1 MKKIVKVLA
10 VTIVSFLVSL
20 SVSSNLQAESTD
32 ELLELFSS
40 EVEGIHQDI
49 EDIAEVISEALEE
62 NEFQEFALTNAINK
76 IEERANTLIELGKKY
91 NQEWQSEALNIAGH
105 CRDIKVELEE
115 QEFDEM
121 VTAFFRIPVV
131 LNTLEMMFPQYL
143 QARLDRLTQEL
154 KSTIAEDNPDWDDLE
169 PTVETLII
177 HSRQLNFAAD
187 AFGKKIWK
195 KFTTQVWDICLELD
209 EAVEEENDA
218 EIKAL
223 LEEMEKPLKMLS
235 KLVK

>member
-20 SVSSNLQAESTD
+20 SLSGNLQAESTD

-49 EDIAEVISEALEE
+49 EDIAEVIGEALEK
-62 NEFQEFALTNAINK
+62 NEFQEFALINATNRIK
-76 IEERANTLIELGKKY
+76 ERANTLVELGKKY
-91 NQEWQSEALNIAGH
+91 DQEWQSEALNIAGH
-105 CRDIKVELEE
+105 CRDIKVELED

-121 VTAFFRIPVV
+121 VAAFFRIPVA
-131 LNTLEMMFPQYL
+131 LNTMEMLFPQYL
-143 QARLDRLTQEL
+143 RDRLDRLTQGL
-154 KSTIAEDNPDWDDLE
+154 KSTIADENPDWDDLE

-195 KFTTQVWDICLELD
+195 KFTTQVWDICTELD
-209 EAVEEENDA
+209 EAVEKKNEA

-223 LEEMEKPLKMLS
+223 LEEMEEPLKMLS